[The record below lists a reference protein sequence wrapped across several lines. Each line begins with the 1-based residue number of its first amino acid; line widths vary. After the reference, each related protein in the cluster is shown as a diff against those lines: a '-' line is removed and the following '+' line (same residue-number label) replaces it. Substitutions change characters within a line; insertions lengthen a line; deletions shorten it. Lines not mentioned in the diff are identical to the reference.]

1 MRKTATSGANAAPK
15 GAAKAHRKPKL
26 KTYRV
31 LYAVTRSEWYEIEA
45 PNKATALFL
54 GFLDGRL
61 VDTGDSSNV
70 EDCYA
75 EEVTAAEVQP

>member
-1 MRKTATSGANAAPK
+1 MRRAPARRASAAPK
-15 GAAKAHRKPKL
+15 GAARATRKPKL